1 MIKDRQVFQSVLI
14 EYEGKPIIKVTVDGD
29 DVLTASGKTLPEH
42 TVRQTRRIS
51 LPQGAQG
58 YVAQMSSNL
67 TDITRYQF
75 ESQPES
81 SFSENILFHYY
92 EITFNKSLQVKL
104 YMDEVSIK
112 PNNSINKVVSLK
124 PRAGRIQDTI
134 KVYFP
139 PLSYGYIPHIEQVIS
154 SAQKGQI
161 LSSKPVALPI
171 KYYKGLKTHTEYQVT
186 YQGNVELALFMDG
199 EQLSKEWLP
208 EILIPQDGGYKTHK
222 DYFPSNSSGQVLQW
236 VQTDGDGDI
245 ALFETDQT
253 LLDTEQPQQQT
264 PQGQ

>member
-14 EYEGKPIIKVTVDGD
+14 EYEGKPIIKVAVDGT
-29 DVLTASGKTLPEH
+29 DVLTATGKTLPEH
-42 TVRQTRRIS
+42 TVRQTRRVS

-58 YVAQMSSNL
+58 YVAQMSSSL

-92 EITFNKSLQVKL
+92 EITFNSSLQIKM
-104 YMDEVSIK
+104 YMDELPVK
-112 PNNSINKVVSLK
+112 PNNSSSRVVSLK
-124 PRAGRIQDTI
+124 PRSGRVQDTI

-171 KYYKGLKTHTEYQVT
+171 KYYKGLRTHTEYQVT
-186 YQGNVELALFMDG
+186 YQGNVELALYMDG

-222 DYFPSNSSGQVLQW
+222 EYLPSNSSGQVLQW

-253 LLDTEQPQQQT
+253 LLDTEQPQKPT

>member
-14 EYEGKPIIKVTVDGD
+14 EYEGKPIIKVAVDGD
-29 DVLTASGKTLPEH
+29 DVLTATGKTLPEH

-112 PNNSINKVVSLK
+112 PNNNFNKVVSLK
-124 PRAGRIQDTI
+124 PRAGKIQDTI

-222 DYFPSNSSGQVLQW
+222 DYLPSNSSGQVLQW

>member
-1 MIKDRQVFQSVLI
+1 MIKDRQVFQSFLI
-14 EYEGKPIIKVTVDGD
+14 EYEGKPTVKVTVDGTN
-29 DVLTASGKTLPEH
+29 VLTTSGKMLPEH

-51 LPQGAQG
+51 LPQGSQG
-58 YVAQMSSNL
+58 YVAQLSSNL
-67 TDITRYQF
+67 TDITRFQF

-92 EITFNKSLQVKL
+92 EITFNKSLQVKM
-104 YMDEVSIK
+104 YMDEDSIK
-112 PNNSINKVVSLK
+112 PNNSSSKIVTLK
-124 PRAGRIQDTI
+124 PRSGRVQDTV

-161 LSSKPVALPI
+161 LSSKPVALPV

-199 EQLSKEWLP
+199 ELLTKEWLP
-208 EILIPQDGGYKTHK
+208 EILIQQDGGYKTHK
-222 DYFPSNSSGQVLQW
+222 DYFPSSSSGQVLQW

-253 LLDTEQPQQQT
+253 LLDQEQPQQQT

>member
-1 MIKDRQVFQSVLI
+1 MIKDRQVFQSFLI
-14 EYEGKPIIKVTVDGD
+14 EYEGKPTVKVTVDGD
-29 DVLTASGKTLPEH
+29 NVLTATGKTLPEH
-42 TVRQTRRIS
+42 TVRQTRRVS

-75 ESQPES
+75 EAQPES

-92 EITFNKSLQVKL
+92 EITFNKSLQVKM
-104 YMDEVSIK
+104 YMDEVSVK
-112 PNNSINKVVSLK
+112 PNNNIDKIVTLK
-124 PRAGRIQDTI
+124 PRSGKIQDTV

-161 LSSKPVALPI
+161 LSSKPVALPV
-171 KYYKGLKTHTEYQVT
+171 KYYKGLKTHTEYQAT

-199 EQLSKEWLP
+199 ELLSKEWLP

-253 LLDTEQPQQQT
+253 LLDMEQPQQQT

>member
-14 EYEGKPIIKVTVDGD
+14 EYEGKPIIKVTVDGT
-29 DVLTASGKTLPEH
+29 DVLTTTGKTLPEH
-42 TVRQTRRIS
+42 TVRQTRRVS

-58 YVAQMSSNL
+58 YVAQMSSSL
-67 TDITRYQF
+67 TDVTRYQF

-81 SFSENILFHYY
+81 SFSQNILFHYY
-92 EITFNKSLQVKL
+92 EITFNKSLQVKM

-112 PNNSINKVVSLK
+112 PNNNASNVVTLK
-124 PRAGRIQDTI
+124 PRKGRVQDTI

-222 DYFPSNSSGQVLQW
+222 DYLPSNSSGQVLQW

>member
-1 MIKDRQVFQSVLI
+1 MITDRQVFRSVLI
-14 EYEGKPIIKVTVDGD
+14 EYEGKPTIKVTVDGRN
-29 DVLTASGKTLPEH
+29 VLTATGRTLPEQ
-42 TVRQTRRIS
+42 TVRETRRVS

-58 YVAQMSSNL
+58 YVAQMSSDL

-75 ESQPES
+75 ESQSES

-92 EITFNKSLQVKL
+92 EITFIKNLQVKM
-104 YMDEVSIK
+104 YMDEDSIK
-112 PNNSINKVVSLK
+112 PNNSTNNVVTLK
-124 PRAGRIQDTI
+124 PRSGRIQDTI

-154 SAQKGQI
+154 LAQKGQI
-161 LSSKPVALPI
+161 LSSKAVALPV
-171 KYYKGLKTHTEYQVT
+171 KYYKGLKTHTEYQAT
-186 YQGNVELALFMDG
+186 YQGNVELAIFMDG

-222 DYFPSNSSGQVLQW
+222 DYLPSNSSGQVLQW

-253 LLDTEQPQQQT
+253 LLDLEQPQKPT

>member
-14 EYEGKPIIKVTVDGD
+14 EYEGKPTIRVSIDGS
-29 DVLTASGKTLPEH
+29 DVLTSTGKTLPEH

-51 LPQGAQG
+51 LPQGSQG
-58 YVAQMSSNL
+58 YVAQLSSDL
-67 TDITRYQF
+67 ADITRFQF

-81 SFSENILFHYY
+81 RFSENILFHYY
-92 EITFNKSLQVKL
+92 EITFNKSLQVKM
-104 YMDEVSIK
+104 YMDEIFVK
-112 PNNSINKVVSLK
+112 PNNSTNKTVSLK
-124 PRAGRIQDTI
+124 PRKGRKLDTI
-134 KVYFP
+134 RVYFP

-161 LSSKPVALPI
+161 LSSKPVALPV
-171 KYYKGLKTHTEYQVT
+171 KYYKGLKTHTEYQAT
-186 YQGNVELALFMDG
+186 YQGNVELAIFMDG
-199 EQLSKEWLP
+199 ELLSKEWLP
-208 EILIPQDGGYKTHK
+208 EIVIPQDGGYKTHK
-222 DYFPSNSSGQVLQW
+222 EYMPSGSTGQVLQW

-253 LLDTEQPQQQT
+253 LLDVEQPQQQT

>member
-14 EYEGKPIIKVTVDGD
+14 EYEGKPIIKVAVDGT
-29 DVLTASGKTLPEH
+29 DVLTATGKPLPEH
-42 TVRQTRRIS
+42 IVRQTRRVS

-58 YVAQMSSNL
+58 YVAQMSSSL

-81 SFSENILFHYY
+81 SFSENILFHYF
-92 EITFNKSLQVKL
+92 EITFDKSLQVKM
-104 YMDEVSIK
+104 YMDEDSIK
-112 PNNSINKVVSLK
+112 PNNSSSKIVTLK
-124 PRAGRIQDTI
+124 PRSGRIQDTV

-161 LSSKPVALPI
+161 LSSKPVALPA

-199 EQLSKEWLP
+199 EQLAKEWLP

-236 VQTDGDGDI
+236 VQTGGDGDI

-253 LLDTEQPQQQT
+253 LLDQEQPQQQT

>member
-14 EYEGKPIIKVTVDGD
+14 EYEGQPIVKVTVDGRN
-29 DVLTASGKTLPEH
+29 VLTASGKTLPEH
-42 TVRQTRRIS
+42 TVRQTRRVS

-58 YVAQMSSNL
+58 YVAQLSSSL

-92 EITFNKSLQVKL
+92 EITFNSSLQVKM
-104 YMDEVSIK
+104 YMDELPVK
-112 PNNSINKVVSLK
+112 PNNSIGKVVSLK
-124 PRAGRIQDTI
+124 PRSGRVQDTI

-139 PLSYGYIPHIEQVIS
+139 PLSYGYIPHIEQIIS

-171 KYYKGLKTHTEYQVT
+171 KYYKGLKAHTEYQVT
-186 YQGNVELALFMDG
+186 YQGNVELAIFMDG

-208 EILIPQDGGYKTHK
+208 EIIIPQDGGYKTHK
-222 DYFPSNSSGQVLQW
+222 DYFPANSSGQVLQW

-253 LLDTEQPQQQT
+253 LLDMEQPQQPT

>member
-1 MIKDRQVFQSVLI
+1 MIKDRQVFQSFLI
-14 EYEGKPIIKVTVDGD
+14 EYEGKPTVKVTVDGTN
-29 DVLTASGKTLPEH
+29 VLTTSGKMLPEH

-51 LPQGAQG
+51 LPQGSQG
-58 YVAQMSSNL
+58 YVAQLSSNL
-67 TDITRYQF
+67 TDITRFQF

-92 EITFNKSLQVKL
+92 EITFNKSLQVKM
-104 YMDEVSIK
+104 YMDEDSIK
-112 PNNSINKVVSLK
+112 PNNSSSKIVTLK
-124 PRAGRIQDTI
+124 PRSGRVQDTV

-161 LSSKPVALPI
+161 LSSKPVALPV

-199 EQLSKEWLP
+199 ELLTKEWLP

-222 DYFPSNSSGQVLQW
+222 DYFPSSSSGQVLQW

-253 LLDTEQPQQQT
+253 LLDMEQPQQQT

>member
-1 MIKDRQVFQSVLI
+1 MIKDRNVFQSVLI
-14 EYEGKPIIKVTVDGD
+14 EYKGKPTIKVSVDGYD
-29 DVLTASGKTLPEH
+29 KLTSSGKTLPEH
-42 TVRQTRRIS
+42 IFRQTRRVS

-58 YVAQMSSNL
+58 YVAQLTSNL
-67 TDITRYQF
+67 TDVTRYQI

-81 SFSENILFHYY
+81 SFTENILFHYY
-92 EITFNKSLQVKL
+92 EITFDKSLQVKL
-104 YMDEVSIK
+104 YIDETSVK
-112 PNNSINKVVSLK
+112 PNISSSDTVSLK
-124 PRAGRIQDTI
+124 PRGKKIQDTI

-139 PLSYGYIPHIEQVIS
+139 PLSYGHIPHIEQVIS

-161 LSSKPVALPI
+161 LSSKPVALPV

-186 YQGNVELALFMDG
+186 YQGNVELAIYLDG
-199 EQLSKEWLP
+199 EQLSREWLP

-222 DYFPSNSSGQVLQW
+222 DYMPSNSTGQVLQW
-236 VQTDGDGDI
+236 IQTDGDGDI

-253 LLDTEQPQQQT
+253 LLDMEQPQQQT

>member
-1 MIKDRQVFQSVLI
+1 MIKDRQVFQSFLI
-14 EYEGKPIIKVTVDGD
+14 EYEGKPIVKVAVDGTN
-29 DVLTASGKTLPEH
+29 VLTATGKTLPEH
-42 TVRQTRRIS
+42 TVRQTRRVS
-51 LPQGAQG
+51 LPQGSQG
-58 YVAQMSSNL
+58 YVAQMSSSL

-81 SFSENILFHYY
+81 SFSENILFHYF
-92 EITFNKSLQVKL
+92 EITFDKSLQVKM
-104 YMDEVSIK
+104 YMDEDSIK
-112 PNNSINKVVSLK
+112 PNNSSSKIVTLK
-124 PRAGRIQDTI
+124 PRSGRIQDTV

-161 LSSKPVALPI
+161 LSSKPVALPV

-199 EQLSKEWLP
+199 ELLTKEWLP

-236 VQTDGDGDI
+236 VQTGGDGDI

-253 LLDTEQPQQQT
+253 LLDQEQPQQQT

>member
-14 EYEGKPIIKVTVDGD
+14 EYEGKPIVKVTVDGT
-29 DVLTASGKTLPEH
+29 DVLTTSGKTLPEH
-42 TVRQTRRIS
+42 TVRQTRRVS

-58 YVAQMSSNL
+58 YVAQMSSSL
-67 TDITRYQF
+67 TDITRFQF

-92 EITFNKSLQVKL
+92 EITFNKSLQVKM
-104 YMDEVSIK
+104 YIDEVNVK
-112 PNNSINKVVSLK
+112 PNNNINKIVTLK
-124 PRAGRIQDTI
+124 PRAGKVQDTI

-161 LSSKPVALPI
+161 LSSKAVALPV
-171 KYYKGLKTHTEYQVT
+171 KYYKGLKTHTEYQAT
-186 YQGNVELALFMDG
+186 YQGNVELAIFMDG
-199 EQLSKEWLP
+199 EELSREWLP

-222 DYFPSNSSGQVLQW
+222 EYLPSNSSGQVLQW

-253 LLDTEQPQQQT
+253 LLDMEQPQQQT

>member
-14 EYEGKPIIKVTVDGD
+14 EYEGKPTIKVTVDGSN
-29 DVLTASGKTLPEH
+29 VLTATGKTLPEH
-42 TVRQTRRIS
+42 IVRQTRRVS

-81 SFSENILFHYY
+81 SFSANILFHYY

-104 YMDEVSIK
+104 YMDEISIK
-112 PNNSINKVVSLK
+112 PNNSISKVVTLK
-124 PRAGRIQDTI
+124 PRGGKIQDTI

-161 LSSKPVALPI
+161 LTSKPVALPI
-171 KYYKGLKTHTEYQVT
+171 KYYKGLKSHTEYQVT

-199 EQLSKEWLP
+199 EQLSREWLP
-208 EILIPQDGGYKTHK
+208 EVLIPQDGGYKTHK
-222 DYFPSNSSGQVLQW
+222 DYFPAHSSGQVLQW

-253 LLDTEQPQQQT
+253 LLDMEQPQQQT

>member
-14 EYEGKPIIKVTVDGD
+14 EYEGKPTIKVTVDGS
-29 DVLTASGKTLPEH
+29 DVLTTTGKTLPEH

-58 YVAQMSSNL
+58 YVAQMSSSL

-81 SFSENILFHYY
+81 SFSANILFHYY
-92 EITFNKSLQVKL
+92 EITFNRSLQVKL
-104 YMDEVSIK
+104 YMDEVAIK
-112 PNNSINKVVSLK
+112 PNNSSSKVVTLK
-124 PRAGRIQDTI
+124 PRSGRVQDTI

-171 KYYKGLKTHTEYQVT
+171 KYYKGLKAHTEYQVT

-208 EILIPQDGGYKTHK
+208 EIVIPQDGGYKTHK

-253 LLDTEQPQQQT
+253 LLDTEQPQQPT

>member
-14 EYEGKPIIKVTVDGD
+14 EYEGKPIVKVTVDGD

>member
-14 EYEGKPIIKVTVDGD
+14 EYEGKPIIKVTVDGT
-29 DVLTASGKTLPEH
+29 DVLTATGKTLPDH
-42 TVRQTRRIS
+42 TVRQTRRVS

-58 YVAQMSSNL
+58 YVAQMSSSL

-92 EITFNKSLQVKL
+92 EITFNSSLQVKM
-104 YMDEVSIK
+104 YMDELPVK
-112 PNNSINKVVSLK
+112 PNNNISKVVSLK
-124 PRAGRIQDTI
+124 PRSGRIQDTI

-171 KYYKGLKTHTEYQVT
+171 KYYKGLKAHTEYQVT
-186 YQGNVELALFMDG
+186 YQGNVELAIFMDG

-222 DYFPSNSSGQVLQW
+222 DYFPANSSGQVLQW

-253 LLDTEQPQQQT
+253 LLDMEQPQQPT

>member
-14 EYEGKPIIKVTVDGD
+14 EYEGKPIIKVTVDGT
-29 DVLTASGKTLPEH
+29 DVLTTTGKTLPEQ
-42 TVRQTRRIS
+42 TIRQTRRVS

-58 YVAQMSSNL
+58 YVAQMSSSL
-67 TDITRYQF
+67 TDVTRYQF

-81 SFSENILFHYY
+81 SFSQNILFHYY
-92 EITFNKSLQVKL
+92 EITFNKSLQVKM

-112 PNNSINKVVSLK
+112 PNNNASNVVTLK
-124 PRAGRIQDTI
+124 PRKGRVQDTI

-222 DYFPSNSSGQVLQW
+222 EYLPSNSSGQVLQW

>member
-14 EYEGKPIIKVTVDGD
+14 EYEGKPIIKVAVDGA
-29 DVLTASGKTLPEH
+29 DVLTATGKTLPEH
-42 TVRQTRRIS
+42 TVRQPRRVS

-58 YVAQMSSNL
+58 YVAQMSSSL

-81 SFSENILFHYY
+81 SFSQNILFHYY
-92 EITFNKSLQVKL
+92 EITFNKSLQVKM

-112 PNNSINKVVSLK
+112 PNNSASNVVTLK
-124 PRAGRIQDTI
+124 PRSGRVQDTI

-222 DYFPSNSSGQVLQW
+222 DYFPANSSGQVLQW

>member
-14 EYEGKPIIKVTVDGD
+14 EYDGKPTIKVTVDGN
-29 DVLTASGKTLPEH
+29 DVLTATGRTLPEH

-58 YVAQMSSNL
+58 YVAQMSSSL

-81 SFSENILFHYY
+81 SFSENILFHYF
-92 EITFNKSLQVKL
+92 EITFDKSLQVKM
-104 YMDEVSIK
+104 YMDEDSIK
-112 PNNSINKVVSLK
+112 PNNSASKIVTFK
-124 PRAGRIQDTI
+124 PRSGRIQDTI

-186 YQGNVELALFMDG
+186 YQGNVELALYMDG

-222 DYFPSNSSGQVLQW
+222 DYFPSNSTGQVLQW

-253 LLDTEQPQQQT
+253 LLDVEQPQQPT

>member
-14 EYEGKPIIKVTVDGD
+14 EYEGKPTIKVTVDGS
-29 DVLTASGKTLPEH
+29 DVLTATGRTLPEH

-58 YVAQMSSNL
+58 YVAQMSSSL

-81 SFSENILFHYY
+81 SFSQNILFHYY
-92 EITFNKSLQVKL
+92 EITFDKSLQIKL
-104 YMDEVSIK
+104 YMDEVAIK
-112 PNNSINKVVSLK
+112 PNNSNSKIVTLK
-124 PRAGRIQDTI
+124 PRSGRIQDTI
-134 KVYFP
+134 RVYFP

-161 LSSKPVALPI
+161 LTSKPVALPI
-171 KYYKGLKTHTEYQVT
+171 KYYKGLKAHTEFQVT

-222 DYFPSNSSGQVLQW
+222 DYLPSNSSGQVLQW

-253 LLDTEQPQQQT
+253 LLDMEQPQQQT